1 MKKAL
6 IAYVATLLT
15 FLLLDGIW
23 LGLLMAPTYRELLGS
38 LMLEKP
44 LLLPAAVFYCLYVI
58 GCVVFVVLPALS
70 WQRAA
75 KLGALLGL
83 VAYGTYDLT
92 NWATL
97 RGGGQLQTFGNEQKF
112 QTKQRTGQ
120 QAAAPGAADLIPTAL
135 PADQQTDQQRRNPRA
150 PRRLH
155 HRRDVRCRPLDQDLL
170 HTPDQAQ
177 ADHHLQGKTVGIA
190 PLGTHR
196 NTSNTHNMAGHPMVR
211 KQCRGLSISRAKKAV
226 WKRH

>member
-1 MKKAL
+1 MLQATQEVESMKKAL

-23 LGLLMAPTYRELLGS
+23 LGLLMAPTYRERLGS

-44 LLLPAAVFYCLYVI
+44 QLLPAAVFYCLYVI

-97 RGGGQLQTFGNEQKF
+97 RDWSVQVSLMDWAWGTV
-112 QTKQRTGQ
+112 
-120 QAAAPGAADLIPTAL
+120 ATAV
-135 PADQQTDQQRRNPRA
+135 A
-150 PRRLH
+150 
-155 HRRDVRCRPLDQDLL
+155 C
-170 HTPDQAQ
+170 
-177 ADHHLQGKTVGIA
+177 TVGY
-190 PLGTHR
+190 L
-196 NTSNTHNMAGHPMVR
+196 MA
-211 KQCRGLSISRAKKAV
+211 
-226 WKRH
+226 KRFT

>member
-6 IAYVATLLT
+6 IAYVATLLM

-97 RGGGQLQTFGNEQKF
+97 RDWSVQVSLMDWAWGTV
-112 QTKQRTGQ
+112 
-120 QAAAPGAADLIPTAL
+120 ATAV
-135 PADQQTDQQRRNPRA
+135 A
-150 PRRLH
+150 
-155 HRRDVRCRPLDQDLL
+155 C
-170 HTPDQAQ
+170 
-177 ADHHLQGKTVGIA
+177 TVGY
-190 PLGTHR
+190 L
-196 NTSNTHNMAGHPMVR
+196 V
-211 KQCRGLSISRAKKAV
+211 AKRLA
-226 WKRH
+226 

>member
-6 IAYVATLLT
+6 IAYVSTLLT

-38 LMLEKP
+38 LMLDKP

-75 KLGALLGL
+75 KLGALFGL

-97 RGGGQLQTFGNEQKF
+97 RDWSVQVSLMDWAWGTV
-112 QTKQRTGQ
+112 
-120 QAAAPGAADLIPTAL
+120 ATAV
-135 PADQQTDQQRRNPRA
+135 A
-150 PRRLH
+150 
-155 HRRDVRCRPLDQDLL
+155 C
-170 HTPDQAQ
+170 
-177 ADHHLQGKTVGIA
+177 TVGY
-190 PLGTHR
+190 L
-196 NTSNTHNMAGHPMVR
+196 V
-211 KQCRGLSISRAKKAV
+211 AKRFA
-226 WKRH
+226 

>member
-1 MKKAL
+1 MLQATQEVGSMKKAL

-97 RGGGQLQTFGNEQKF
+97 RDWSLQVSLMDWAWGTV
-112 QTKQRTGQ
+112 
-120 QAAAPGAADLIPTAL
+120 ATAV
-135 PADQQTDQQRRNPRA
+135 A
-150 PRRLH
+150 
-155 HRRDVRCRPLDQDLL
+155 C
-170 HTPDQAQ
+170 
-177 ADHHLQGKTVGIA
+177 TVGY
-190 PLGTHR
+190 L
-196 NTSNTHNMAGHPMVR
+196 MA
-211 KQCRGLSISRAKKAV
+211 
-226 WKRH
+226 KRFT

>member
-1 MKKAL
+1 MKRSL

-44 LLLPAAVFYCLYVI
+44 LLLPAAVFYCLYVF

-70 WQRAA
+70 LQWAVKR
-75 KLGALLGL
+75 GALLGL

-97 RGGGQLQTFGNEQKF
+97 RGWSVQVTLMDWVWGMVATAVACAVGFLLARRFG
-112 QTKQRTGQ
+112 
-120 QAAAPGAADLIPTAL
+120 
-135 PADQQTDQQRRNPRA
+135 RR
-150 PRRLH
+150 
-155 HRRDVRCRPLDQDLL
+155 
-170 HTPDQAQ
+170 
-177 ADHHLQGKTVGIA
+177 
-190 PLGTHR
+190 
-196 NTSNTHNMAGHPMVR
+196 
-211 KQCRGLSISRAKKAV
+211 
-226 WKRH
+226 

>member
-1 MKKAL
+1 MKRSL

-44 LLLPAAVFYCLYVI
+44 LLLPAAVFYCLYVF

-70 WQRAA
+70 WQWAVKR
-75 KLGALLGL
+75 GALLGL

-97 RGGGQLQTFGNEQKF
+97 RGWSVQVTLMDWVWGMVATAVACAVGFLVARRFG
-112 QTKQRTGQ
+112 
-120 QAAAPGAADLIPTAL
+120 
-135 PADQQTDQQRRNPRA
+135 RR
-150 PRRLH
+150 
-155 HRRDVRCRPLDQDLL
+155 
-170 HTPDQAQ
+170 
-177 ADHHLQGKTVGIA
+177 
-190 PLGTHR
+190 
-196 NTSNTHNMAGHPMVR
+196 
-211 KQCRGLSISRAKKAV
+211 
-226 WKRH
+226 

>member
-6 IAYVATLLT
+6 IAYVSTLLT

-38 LMLEKP
+38 LMLDKP

-58 GCVVFVVLPALS
+58 GCVVFVFLPALS

-97 RGGGQLQTFGNEQKF
+97 RDWSVQVSLMDWAWGTV
-112 QTKQRTGQ
+112 
-120 QAAAPGAADLIPTAL
+120 ATAV
-135 PADQQTDQQRRNPRA
+135 A
-150 PRRLH
+150 
-155 HRRDVRCRPLDQDLL
+155 C
-170 HTPDQAQ
+170 
-177 ADHHLQGKTVGIA
+177 TVGY
-190 PLGTHR
+190 L
-196 NTSNTHNMAGHPMVR
+196 V
-211 KQCRGLSISRAKKAV
+211 AKRFA
-226 WKRH
+226 

>member
-1 MKKAL
+1 MKRSL

-44 LLLPAAVFYCLYVI
+44 LLLPAAVFYCLYVF

-70 WQRAA
+70 WQWAVKR
-75 KLGALLGL
+75 GALLGL

-97 RGGGQLQTFGNEQKF
+97 RGWSVQVTLMDWVWGMVATAVACAVGFLVVRRFGQ
-112 QTKQRTGQ
+112 
-120 QAAAPGAADLIPTAL
+120 
-135 PADQQTDQQRRNPRA
+135 
-150 PRRLH
+150 
-155 HRRDVRCRPLDQDLL
+155 V
-170 HTPDQAQ
+170 
-177 ADHHLQGKTVGIA
+177 
-190 PLGTHR
+190 
-196 NTSNTHNMAGHPMVR
+196 
-211 KQCRGLSISRAKKAV
+211 
-226 WKRH
+226 

>member
-58 GCVVFVVLPALS
+58 GCVAFVVLPALS

-97 RGGGQLQTFGNEQKF
+97 REWSVQVSLMDWAWGTV
-112 QTKQRTGQ
+112 
-120 QAAAPGAADLIPTAL
+120 ATAV
-135 PADQQTDQQRRNPRA
+135 A
-150 PRRLH
+150 
-155 HRRDVRCRPLDQDLL
+155 C
-170 HTPDQAQ
+170 
-177 ADHHLQGKTVGIA
+177 TVGY
-190 PLGTHR
+190 L
-196 NTSNTHNMAGHPMVR
+196 V
-211 KQCRGLSISRAKKAV
+211 AKRFA
-226 WKRH
+226 

>member
-38 LMLEKP
+38 LMLDKP

-97 RGGGQLQTFGNEQKF
+97 RDWSVQVSLMDW
-112 QTKQRTGQ
+112 
-120 QAAAPGAADLIPTAL
+120 AWGAVATAV
-135 PADQQTDQQRRNPRA
+135 A
-150 PRRLH
+150 
-155 HRRDVRCRPLDQDLL
+155 C
-170 HTPDQAQ
+170 
-177 ADHHLQGKTVGIA
+177 TVGY
-190 PLGTHR
+190 L
-196 NTSNTHNMAGHPMVR
+196 MA
-211 KQCRGLSISRAKKAV
+211 
-226 WKRH
+226 KRFT

>member
-1 MKKAL
+1 MKRSL

-44 LLLPAAVFYCLYVI
+44 LLLPAAVFYCLYVF

-70 WQRAA
+70 WQWAVKR
-75 KLGALLGL
+75 GALLGL

-97 RGGGQLQTFGNEQKF
+97 RGWSVQVTLMDWVWGMVATAVACAVGYLVARRFGQ
-112 QTKQRTGQ
+112 
-120 QAAAPGAADLIPTAL
+120 
-135 PADQQTDQQRRNPRA
+135 
-150 PRRLH
+150 
-155 HRRDVRCRPLDQDLL
+155 V
-170 HTPDQAQ
+170 
-177 ADHHLQGKTVGIA
+177 
-190 PLGTHR
+190 
-196 NTSNTHNMAGHPMVR
+196 
-211 KQCRGLSISRAKKAV
+211 
-226 WKRH
+226 

>member
-58 GCVVFVVLPALS
+58 GCVVFVVWPALS

-97 RGGGQLQTFGNEQKF
+97 RDWSVQVSLMDWAWGTV
-112 QTKQRTGQ
+112 
-120 QAAAPGAADLIPTAL
+120 ATAV
-135 PADQQTDQQRRNPRA
+135 A
-150 PRRLH
+150 
-155 HRRDVRCRPLDQDLL
+155 C
-170 HTPDQAQ
+170 
-177 ADHHLQGKTVGIA
+177 TVGY
-190 PLGTHR
+190 L
-196 NTSNTHNMAGHPMVR
+196 V
-211 KQCRGLSISRAKKAV
+211 AKRFA
-226 WKRH
+226 

>member
-1 MKKAL
+1 MKRSL

-44 LLLPAAVFYCLYVI
+44 LLLPAAVFYCLYVF

-70 WQRAA
+70 WQWAVKR
-75 KLGALLGL
+75 GALLGL

-97 RGGGQLQTFGNEQKF
+97 RGWSVQVTLMDWVWGMVATAVACAVGFLLVRRFG
-112 QTKQRTGQ
+112 
-120 QAAAPGAADLIPTAL
+120 
-135 PADQQTDQQRRNPRA
+135 RR
-150 PRRLH
+150 
-155 HRRDVRCRPLDQDLL
+155 
-170 HTPDQAQ
+170 
-177 ADHHLQGKTVGIA
+177 
-190 PLGTHR
+190 
-196 NTSNTHNMAGHPMVR
+196 
-211 KQCRGLSISRAKKAV
+211 
-226 WKRH
+226 

>member
-1 MKKAL
+1 MLQATQEVGSMKKAL

-97 RGGGQLQTFGNEQKF
+97 RDWSVQVSLMDWAWGTV
-112 QTKQRTGQ
+112 
-120 QAAAPGAADLIPTAL
+120 ATAV
-135 PADQQTDQQRRNPRA
+135 A
-150 PRRLH
+150 
-155 HRRDVRCRPLDQDLL
+155 C
-170 HTPDQAQ
+170 
-177 ADHHLQGKTVGIA
+177 TVGF
-190 PLGTHR
+190 L
-196 NTSNTHNMAGHPMVR
+196 V
-211 KQCRGLSISRAKKAV
+211 AKRFA
-226 WKRH
+226 

>member
-1 MKKAL
+1 MKKPL

-44 LLLPAAVFYCLYVI
+44 LLVPAAVFYGLYVI

-97 RGGGQLQTFGNEQKF
+97 RGWSAQVSLLDWAWGTV
-112 QTKQRTGQ
+112 
-120 QAAAPGAADLIPTAL
+120 ATAV
-135 PADQQTDQQRRNPRA
+135 A
-150 PRRLH
+150 
-155 HRRDVRCRPLDQDLL
+155 C
-170 HTPDQAQ
+170 
-177 ADHHLQGKTVGIA
+177 TVGY
-190 PLGTHR
+190 L
-196 NTSNTHNMAGHPMVR
+196 V
-211 KQCRGLSISRAKKAV
+211 AKRFA
-226 WKRH
+226 

>member
-6 IAYVATLLT
+6 IAYIATLLT

-97 RGGGQLQTFGNEQKF
+97 RDWSMQVSLMDWAWGTV
-112 QTKQRTGQ
+112 
-120 QAAAPGAADLIPTAL
+120 ATAV
-135 PADQQTDQQRRNPRA
+135 A
-150 PRRLH
+150 
-155 HRRDVRCRPLDQDLL
+155 C
-170 HTPDQAQ
+170 
-177 ADHHLQGKTVGIA
+177 TVGY
-190 PLGTHR
+190 L
-196 NTSNTHNMAGHPMVR
+196 V
-211 KQCRGLSISRAKKAV
+211 AKRFA
-226 WKRH
+226 

>member
-1 MKKAL
+1 MKRSL

-44 LLLPAAVFYCLYVI
+44 LLLPAAVFYCLYVL

-70 WQRAA
+70 WQWAVKR
-75 KLGALLGL
+75 GALLGL

-97 RGGGQLQTFGNEQKF
+97 RGWSVQVTLMDWVWGMVATAVACAVGFLVVRRFGQ
-112 QTKQRTGQ
+112 
-120 QAAAPGAADLIPTAL
+120 
-135 PADQQTDQQRRNPRA
+135 
-150 PRRLH
+150 
-155 HRRDVRCRPLDQDLL
+155 V
-170 HTPDQAQ
+170 
-177 ADHHLQGKTVGIA
+177 
-190 PLGTHR
+190 
-196 NTSNTHNMAGHPMVR
+196 
-211 KQCRGLSISRAKKAV
+211 
-226 WKRH
+226 